1 MLDQNQIGAMMA
13 QQQQQQQMLSMGSPS
28 AVMGASHY
36 PPQYNFGADTGLIQ
50 NRLTSG
56 GGLYGGMAAGTN
68 AVAGGLSTAF
78 GAASL
83 ASILGIGGSTVGGFA
98 GSMLGLNPLSLGI
111 LAASAPMGFA
121 GGAMMHGNRMN
132 AAVGGVLSQA
142 GFANPVAPNGFGFG
156 FGDQTRMTQQI
167 IGMGAANPFVSA
179 QDQSQLLGK
188 FQQMGLDKGLTSM
201 DKMMDKFKEFSKAT
215 EDIAVSLG
223 KTVGEVTGIVQQL
236 KGQGFYSASE
246 VTGMTNRVA
255 AGANYGLGFNQQMQM
270 AAGMAA
276 TARGMGMSGQSGALV
291 GTNLAQS
298 LGAAFSI
305 DNVNSNLAMD
315 LTGTTNTADAS
326 VALGQRFGGSI
337 MAQFNRG
344 GKLSNL
350 MSGLVKVGAD
360 GNLVLDDKAIADAS
374 SGVLSIDD
382 IKSRGQNVLSNSKL
396 KGKFANSQSQLAS
409 DLLSTNKGST
419 AALGLLKN
427 IAGEEAASNGM
438 DQEDVFVNLARTWGI
453 SSEREAR
460 LLYDFIDDLEE
471 TSSKRLTDEA
481 NYAAAQKRRAFLTRE
496 RSFSAVKQKLKH
508 EMTMFTSNPALASK
522 FAAASNNFSAGLNA
536 LERSVLGIDL
546 PSSAIYTQS
555 NVDDVLGRMVSGEI
569 NTSAMG
575 ITAGGLQND
584 LFGNASMDHRT
595 KMAAA
600 AQGLRVNE
608 FGEVVRSGVDLSGKG
623 TLDSDTLKNFYDHT
637 TDDYRNATFFT
648 NRTGSTLGTLGGFA
662 TGRVATGLLGGGI
675 GRLAINSRAARA
687 TGSSLFYSKQ
697 IVGGLGKLGG
707 VKGKLLAA
715 GIQAAGMYAGYQLGG
730 SGTDEEQLYQSLMEE
745 AKSKG
750 ATSEAEA
757 HAMIAQTEDG
767 AAALRNYVQKYGA
780 GEGFDLTSMAKANYL
795 AATQEEAGYGRMAFQ
810 IAGGLA
816 GASAGGFVGSLAGP
830 AGTVAGGIAGSFAGE
845 ALGGGL
851 YDLFFGNNTL
861 KEQQK
866 AGHGAKVLS
875 LFKSEGELKD
885 LDKMYKDELR
895 NNGNSEGKAR
905 AALAKRLS
913 KKYGQNITGTDIE
926 TALYE
931 LQNATGQ
938 SLDERIQNG
947 DYSKGLNAAKLAR
960 GYIDAEIASS
970 HMSEVGANL
979 TGETDATLSAIREA
993 ALLGDSNTMMSHMR
1007 KFAAG
1012 AQDGSVTYS
1021 GDSEFA
1027 QALMGSKDI
1036 YNKLKGLEG
1045 RDISE
1050 LDKVF
1055 DSKGAGARLR
1065 KMAGITSSGSLTEA
1079 ELREIANV
1087 QASLDAYSTQTSNS
1101 KQGLASSGI
1110 EGESDTKRLATAT
1123 KNLVESTKDLA
1134 SYVDKIG
1141 ANLYE
1146 KEPVGTS

>member
-1 MLDQNQIGAMMA
+1 MLDQNQISAMMA
-13 QQQQQQQMLSMGSPS
+13 QQQQQQQMLAMGSPS

-36 PPQYNFGADTGLIQ
+36 PPQYNFGADTGLVQ
-50 NRLTSG
+50 NRLTGG
-56 GGLYGGMAAGTN
+56 GGLYGGLAAGAN
-68 AVAGGLSTAF
+68 AIAGGLNTAF
-78 GAASL
+78 SAASL

-111 LAASAPMGFA
+111 LAAAAPMGFA
-121 GGAMMHGNRMN
+121 GGGMMHGNRMN

-142 GFANPVAPNGFGFG
+142 GFANPIAPNGFGFG
-156 FGDQTRMTQQI
+156 FGDQTRMAQQI

-179 QDQSQLLGK
+179 QDQSQLLSK

-215 EDIAVSLG
+215 EDVAVSLG

-246 VTGMTNRVA
+246 VTGMTNRIA

-270 AAGMAA
+270 AAGMAS
-276 TARGMGMSGQSGALV
+276 TARGMGMTGQSGALV
-291 GTNLAQS
+291 GTNLSQS

-305 DNVNSNLAMD
+305 DNLDSNLAMD

-326 VALGQRFGGSI
+326 VALGQRFGTSI

-344 GKLSNL
+344 GKLSDL
-350 MSGLVKVGAD
+350 MSGLVKVGPN
-360 GNLVLDDKAIADAS
+360 GNLVLDDKAIAAAS
-374 SGVLSIDD
+374 SGALSIND
-382 IKSRGQNVLSNSKL
+382 IKNRGQNVLSNANL
-396 KGKFANSQSQLAS
+396 KGKFANNQSQLAS
-409 DLLSTNKGST
+409 DLLSTNKGAT
-419 AALGLLKN
+419 AAFGLLKN

-460 LLYDFIDDLEE
+460 LLYDFIEDLEE
-471 TSSKRLTDEA
+471 TSSKRLMDDA
-481 NYAAAQKRRAFLTRE
+481 NYVAAQKRRAYLTRE
-496 RSFSAVKQKLKH
+496 RSFAAVKQKVKH
-508 EMTMFTSNPALASK
+508 EMSMFTSNPALASK

-536 LERSVLGIDL
+536 LERDFLGIDL

-555 NVDDVLGRMVSGEI
+555 NVDDVLGRMVTGELD
-569 NTSAMG
+569 TRSMG
-575 ITAGGLQND
+575 ITAGPLQND

-595 KMAAA
+595 RMAAA

-608 FGEVVRSGVDLSGKG
+608 FGELVRGGVDLTGKG
-623 TLDSDTLKNFYDHT
+623 TLDADTLQNFYDHT
-637 TDDYRNATFFT
+637 TDEYRNATFLS
-648 NRTGSTLGTLGGFA
+648 NRTATTLGTLGGFA

-675 GRLAINSRAARA
+675 GRLAMNSRAARRA
-687 TGSSLFYSKQ
+687 GANLFYSKQ

-707 VKGKLLAA
+707 VKGHLLAA
-715 GIQAAGMYAGYQLGG
+715 GIQAGGAYLGMQLGG

-767 AAALRNYVQKYGA
+767 AAALRNYMQKYGS
-780 GEGFDLTSMAKANYL
+780 GESFNLTSMAKANYL
-795 AATQEEAGYGRMAFQ
+795 AATQEEVGYGRMAMQF
-810 IAGGLA
+810 IGGYAGY
-816 GASAGGFVGSLAGP
+816 SAGTAVGSLAGP
-830 AGTVAGGIAGSFAGE
+830 VGTVAGAVVGGFAGE
-845 ALGGGL
+845 RLGAGI
-851 YDLFFGNNTL
+851 YDYFFGNNVL

-866 AGHGAKVLS
+866 AGHGAKVLA
-875 LFKSEGELKD
+875 LFKSESELKD

-895 NNGNSEGKAR
+895 NNGNSPGKAR

-913 KKYGQNITGTDIE
+913 EKYGQNITGTDVE

-931 LQNATGQ
+931 LDNATGQ
-938 SLDERIQNG
+938 TLDERIQNG

-960 GYIDAEIASS
+960 GYVDAEIAAS

-993 ALLGDSNTMMSHMR
+993 ALVGDSGTMMSQMR

-1012 AQDGSVTYS
+1012 AQDGSVTYT

-1036 YNKLKGLEG
+1036 FGRLKDLEG
-1045 RDISE
+1045 KDVSA

-1055 DSKGAGARLR
+1055 GSKGAGARLR
-1065 KMAGITSSGSLTEA
+1065 KMAGVTSSGALTET

-1087 QASLDAYSTQTSNS
+1087 QASLDAYSTQTAKS

-1110 EGESDTKRLATAT
+1110 EGESDTQRLATAT

-1141 ANLYE
+1141 ANVYD
-1146 KEPVGTS
+1146 KEPVGTD